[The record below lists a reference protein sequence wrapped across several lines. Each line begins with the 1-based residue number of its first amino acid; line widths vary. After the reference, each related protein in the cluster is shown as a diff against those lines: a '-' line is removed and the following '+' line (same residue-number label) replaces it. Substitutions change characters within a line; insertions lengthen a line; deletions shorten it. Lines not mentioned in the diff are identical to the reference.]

1 MQTTILGE
9 PRDKCKPASP
19 ASIPERIPGTAWVH
33 VGGLAR
39 IILARLEKEM
49 RTEARRCR
57 QVRRLAERHIGDHYD
72 PALSNLLVRLLTAE
86 EALRQ

>member
-1 MQTTILGE
+1 MNKHSLPE
-9 PRDKCKPASP
+9 PTYGGKPDP
-19 ASIPERIPGTAWVH
+19 ASIPARIPGTNWVH
-33 VGGLAR
+33 AGAVAR
-39 IILARLEKEM
+39 AIIARLECKM
-49 RTEARRCR
+49 RIEARRCR